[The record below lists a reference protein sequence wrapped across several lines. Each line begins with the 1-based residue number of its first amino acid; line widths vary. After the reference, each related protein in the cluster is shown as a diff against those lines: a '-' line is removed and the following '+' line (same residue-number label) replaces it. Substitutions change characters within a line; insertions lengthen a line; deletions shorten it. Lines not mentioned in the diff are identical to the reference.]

1 MRRVVRRPLPKAT
14 IRSLAR
20 ATAILQAAQ
29 AQGRDV
35 AISAAY
41 KTRTIRRVL
50 RDEMFDACCCFCDAS
65 TEVAG
70 FGEVEHYRPKALAR
84 FRMLAYEWTNLLWAC
99 RRCNGLKADRWEDAT
114 PLLDPCAD
122 DPEEHLTWSDA
133 VLVATTSRGEY
144 TLALLDLNGLHPG
157 NLRRYEDRRDILEAV
172 RLAWP
177 VAAEGSLQAGKAR
190 ALLRAL
196 LGPRR
201 PYRGMLASLG
211 MTLDAIP

>member
-1 MRRVVRRPLPKAT
+1 MRRVVRKPLPKAT
-14 IRSLAR
+14 IRSLGR
-20 ATAILQAAQ
+20 ATAILQAAH

-41 KTRTIRRVL
+41 KTPTIRRVL
-50 RDEMFDACCCFCDAS
+50 RDEMFDACCCFCDAN

-70 FGEVEHYRPKALAR
+70 FGEVEHYRPKGLAR
-84 FRMLAYEWTNLLWAC
+84 FRLLAYEWSNLLWAC
-99 RRCNGLKADRWEDAT
+99 RRCNGLKVDHWEDAT

-122 DPEEHLTWSDA
+122 DPEEHLRWSDA
-133 VLVATTSRGEY
+133 VLVATTARGEY
-144 TLALLDLNGLHPG
+144 TLALLDLNGLRPG
-157 NLRRYEDRRDILEAV
+157 NLQRYEQRRDALVAV
-172 RLAWP
+172 RLLWQ
-177 VAAEGSLQAGKAR
+177 VAAEGSLHARKAR
-190 ALLRAL
+190 ELLRDL